1 MSSSTQKRK
10 KKKKKKNSSGWP
22 RETLQRFISKENK
35 LLVFL
40 KTIRTW
46 RVAKLVVGNRVN
58 WS

>member
-1 MSSSTQKRK
+1 MSNSTK
-10 KKKKKKNSSGWP
+10 KTAVDGLE
-22 RETLQRFISKENK
+22 RLQRFISKENK

-46 RVAKLVVGNRVN
+46 RAAKIVVGNRVN